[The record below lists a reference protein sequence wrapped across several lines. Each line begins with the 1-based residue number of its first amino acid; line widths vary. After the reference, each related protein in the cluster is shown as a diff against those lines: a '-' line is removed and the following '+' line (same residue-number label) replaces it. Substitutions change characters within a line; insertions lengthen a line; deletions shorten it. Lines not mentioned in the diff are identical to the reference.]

1 MQKQSNQQYFLEVDI
16 QYLQSLHSQHSDL
29 PILPER
35 IKIEK
40 LEKLIGN
47 LHDKTEYVIHIKSL
61 KQTLNHELN
70 WKKVNRFITFNKKS
84 RLKPNI
90 GRKIELRIKQK
101 MTLRKTLNWW
111 TIQFLEKNY
120 WKERDNQKERDIKLV
135 TESRTNYLVSKPI
148 SNLKYLWIYLF
159 I

>member
-1 MQKQSNQQYFLEVDI
+1 MRKQSNQQYFLEVDI

-70 WKKVNRFITFNKKS
+70 WKKAHRFITFNKKAG
-84 RLKPNI
+84 LKPNI
-90 GRKIELRIKQK
+90 GRNNELKIK
-101 MTLRKTLNWW
+101 
-111 TIQFLEKNY
+111 
-120 WKERDNQKERDIKLV
+120 
-135 TESRTNYLVSKPI
+135 
-148 SNLKYLWIYLF
+148 
-159 I
+159 